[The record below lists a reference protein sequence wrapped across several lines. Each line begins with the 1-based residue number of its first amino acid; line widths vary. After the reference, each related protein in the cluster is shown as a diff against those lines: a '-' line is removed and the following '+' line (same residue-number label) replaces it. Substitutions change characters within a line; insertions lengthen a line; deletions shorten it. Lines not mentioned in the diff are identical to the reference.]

1 MVVTSSPQSQHEHH
15 SHAPGELGGVPGE
28 GVAGVVGELAAAA
41 QGEGLDVRAVA
52 GEDQEGVVT
61 NILIMTAMTMS
72 KGPFTNDVS
81 IFWGLCHP
89 LVLMSAYHQ
98 LLACPLVLQIDDV
111 ICEQPEP
118 KTIIFR
124 IQFISIRVNR
134 IRIQLSLV
142 RPTKA

>member
-1 MVVTSSPQSQHEHH
+1 
-15 SHAPGELGGVPGE
+15 
-28 GVAGVVGELAAAA
+28 
-41 QGEGLDVRAVA
+41 
-52 GEDQEGVVT
+52 
-61 NILIMTAMTMS
+61 MS
-72 KGPFTNDVS
+72 LVKGPFTNDVS